1 MGDREGNN
9 GSIEGRGLE
18 YAGAGLPGLTKNLIV
33 SACLA
38 SQAGAS
44 SVLSQGVD
52 PRNTFYVL
60 NPHSNLS
67 STEERFRASF
77 SRSGDEGI
85 K

>member
-1 MGDREGNN
+1 MGRLWK
-9 GSIEGRGLE
+9 GLRVCWGW
-18 YAGAGLPGLTKNLIV
+18 ASWTPGLTKNLISV
-33 SACLA
+33 LA

-85 K
+85 T